1 MKRLLAINGM
11 FDGKKVNTWFDK
23 FGFFH
28 ILVMW
33 ISIVALFGVMY
44 AVLSTDTSHL
54 IYTKTNEPV
63 NNIMQQ
69 IYFSFI
75 TATTTGFGDIV
86 PVGYF
91 KILSIFEVVFGFLLL
106 AFVTS
111 KLVSIKQD
119 VILNEIYEISF
130 RERINRLRSSL
141 LVFRQNVNRLISNIE
156 NGSARKREV
165 NDSYI
170 YLASFEDTLGE
181 ISALLTPKNQNV
193 FTKAIDPLNAELV
206 FNSVLQS
213 FEKIHEL
220 IMLMEQNKFEW
231 RREVTVSIIHR
242 LIASTDEL
250 FTAITANKGMS
261 EKAIS
266 DLKSQRSKI
275 FETIK
280 HELTAPSQK
289 QHNEAPT
296 LEVLDKQEHETKT
309 AA

>member
-1 MKRLLAINGM
+1 
-11 FDGKKVNTWFDK
+11 
-23 FGFFH
+23 
-28 ILVMW
+28 
-33 ISIVALFGVMY
+33 
-44 AVLSTDTSHL
+44 
-54 IYTKTNEPV
+54 
-63 NNIMQQ
+63 MQQ

-181 ISALLTPKNQNV
+181 ISALLTPKNHNV

-220 IMLMEQNKFEW
+220 ITLMDQNKFEW
-231 RREVTVSIIHR
+231 RREVTVSIINR
-242 LIASTDEL
+242 LIANTDAL
-250 FTAITANKGMS
+250 FATISANKGMS

-266 DLKSQRSKI
+266 DLNSQRIKI
-275 FETIK
+275 FENLK
-280 HELTAPSQK
+280 HDLTQPQK
-289 QHNEAPT
+289 QNNPAPT
-296 LEVLDKQEHETKT
+296 IEVLETKEHETKT